1 MAKQR
6 GCHQIKGKV
15 GEYSYYSQT
24 GVSGGLI
31 RSINQGLSARVK
43 TDAAYA
49 NTRLNNAEFGG
60 ACGVAGALG
69 AMVVPKFRPMILPFS
84 QSNMA
89 KKVLE
94 LAKANSGS
102 WGQRVVTSANT
113 PELAEILSEQSK
125 RNPAEFVTLTA
136 ERADASTLTV
146 GISFSSTQATLMSD
160 LGISRLLVKAVQVD
174 LATGKY
180 VIVGGDGRINKS
192 YIRMRGEN
200 TFDEGITA
208 GSAVTETE
216 DLTVSSFAP
225 TPELY
230 NAHQLVVFVVM
241 PAREVNGV
249 AHILQEYCSF
259 YAMQMP
265 AA

>member
-6 GCHQIKGKV
+6 GLHQIKGKV
-15 GEYSYYSQT
+15 GEHSYYSQT

-43 TDAAYA
+43 TDAAFA
-49 NTRLNNAEFGG
+49 NTRLNNSEFGG

-69 AMVVPKFRPMILPFS
+69 KMVVPKFRPMILPFS

-102 WGQRVVTSANT
+102 WGQRVVTTANT
-113 PELAEILSEQSK
+113 PELATILSEQSK
-125 RNPAEFVTLTA
+125 RNPQEFVTLTA
-136 ERADASTLTV
+136 DRSDASTLTV
-146 GISFSSTQATLMSD
+146 GFSYTETQGTLMSD
-160 LGISRLLVKAVQVD
+160 LGITSILVKAVQID

-180 VIVGGDGRINKS
+180 VPTEGAVHKS
-192 YIRMRGEN
+192 YIRTREEYTFENSISAGES
-200 TFDEGITA
+200 
-208 GSAVTETE
+208 GSYTE
-216 DLTVSSFAP
+216 DLIVGSFVP

-241 PAREVNGV
+241 PARVINGV
-249 AHILQEYCSF
+249 SHVLQEYCSF
-259 YAMQMP
+259 YAMQLP
-265 AA
+265 AE

>member
-6 GCHQIKGKV
+6 GLHQIKGKV
-15 GEYSYYSQT
+15 GEHSYYSQT

-43 TDAAYA
+43 NDAAYA
-49 NTRLNNAEFGG
+49 NTRLNNSEFGG

-89 KKVLE
+89 KKILE
-94 LAKANSGS
+94 LARGNGGS
-102 WGQRVVTSANT
+102 WGQRVVAATDT
-113 PELAEILSEQSK
+113 PELAEILTEQSK
-125 RNPAEFVTLTA
+125 RNSFDFVSLTA

-146 GISFSSTQATLMSD
+146 GYSFTATQATLMSE
-160 LGISRLLVKAVQVD
+160 LGINDIFIKAVQVD

-180 VIVGGDGRINKS
+180 VPTEGAVHKS
-192 YIRMRGEN
+192 YIRMRREY
-200 TFDEGITA
+200 TFEEGIGA
-208 GSAVTETE
+208 GDTGSGTE
-216 DLTVSSFAP
+216 DLTVTSFTP

-241 PAREVNGV
+241 PAREINGV
-249 AHILQEYCSF
+249 SHILQEYCSF

-265 AA
+265 AV

>member
-6 GCHQIKGKV
+6 GLHQIKGKV
-15 GEYSYYSQT
+15 GEHSYYSQT

-43 TDAAYA
+43 NDAAYA

-94 LAKANSGS
+94 LARANSGD
-102 WGQRVVTSANT
+102 WGTRVVTASDT
-113 PELAEILSEQSK
+113 PELASILSEQSK
-125 RNPAEFVTLTA
+125 RNPSDFVTLTA
-136 ERADASTLTV
+136 ERTDATTLTV
-146 GISFSSTQATLMSD
+146 GYDFTATQATLMSE
-160 LGISRLLVKAVQVD
+160 LGINGFNIKVVQID

-180 VIVGGDGRINKS
+180 VISGGEGRINKS
-192 YIRMRGEN
+192 YIRMR
-200 TFDEGITA
+200 DEHVFIDEVIA
-208 GSAVTETE
+208 GTGNSDSE
-216 DLTVSSFAP
+216 DLTVASFAP

-230 NAHQLVVFVVM
+230 NGHQLVVFVVM
-241 PAREVNGV
+241 PTRSINGV
-249 AHILQEYCSF
+249 AHVLQEYCSF